1 MHLTSTKQFNFDG
14 MFASVVLNDKTQSAK
29 RAIEQILTIKRR
41 IVIIQNVKQ
50 AFILLQSDWRTGVFR
65 LWKAHNN

>member
-29 RAIEQILTIKRR
+29 RAIEQILTIKRG
-41 IVIIQNVKQ
+41 IVIIQINVKQ
-50 AFILLQSDWRTGVFR
+50 AFVLLQSD
-65 LWKAHNN
+65 